1 MRARLTLSMMLLGL
15 GLLSNAHAA
24 GPQPPAST
32 NAGESIIAIVNNDL
46 VSRGDVDNRRRLF
59 ALSSGLPVTDDV
71 LNRLTPQVVRQLID
85 ERLRLQ
91 ETQRRRVIVQD
102 KQIAEAIAQLER
114 GNNMP
119 PGMLQKRLAASGVAL
134 RTLIDQLRVQIGWSQ
149 LIRQAV
155 QLQGEPSAA
164 DVEDQAAQIKAQ
176 IGQPEFRMAEIF
188 IPAATP
194 AQDSE
199 ARRFVET
206 IIQQLRAGAPFAVV
220 AAQFSQSQTA
230 LSGGDLGWVQATSLD
245 PEVVKVVS
253 TMPAGAVSN
262 PIKVAGG
269 YSIVTLL
276 AKREVGRDMAT
287 IIRVRQIWLPFT
299 SLLNPTSPTAQQL
312 SQLEK
317 ARSLALSIRSCDAA
331 DAANKAAGG
340 TRPSDPGELR
350 LEQMSGPQRALIN
363 ELKINVPSPPLPAED
378 GINLIIV
385 CSKETKNM
393 GIPGKEELIEKIMN
407 ERVELTSRQMM
418 RDLQRRAV
426 IDQRG

>member
-317 ARSLALSIRSCDAA
+317 ARSLSLSVRSCDAA

>member
-317 ARSLALSIRSCDAA
+317 ARSLSLSIRSCDAA